1 MRTMY
6 DSTTVADLPAD
17 GDLYLGY
24 VDGRW
29 PTIEALRKR
38 FPHKPIVR
46 VTVTGATLD
55 AEAADV
61 ESGDLTP
68 RSGAA
73 WAKRKIAAGQVPT
86 LYYPASWEPQILE
99 ALRAAGVPARRVQLF
114 PASYDGKAQLPRGK
128 IAKQYANP
136 KLTGGHYDASV
147 VADHWPGIDPPTA
160 TPLSRVSAVLAKR
173 LTRRLG
179 RRTKPLRSGRS
190 VLLALR
196 VQLDRVLALKAP
208 R

>member
-1 MRTMY
+1 MY

-29 PTIEALRKR
+29 PTIDALRKR

-55 AEAADV
+55 ADVADV

-86 LYYPASWEPQILE
+86 LYFPASWEPMIRD
-99 ALRAAGVPARRVQLF
+99 ALGVAGLPVRRGRLS
-114 PASYDGKAQLPRGK
+114 PPDGDGTATLRRGA

-136 KLTGGHYDASV
+136 PRTGGHYDASV
-147 VADHWPGIDPPTA
+147 VADYWPGVDPPGST
-160 TPLSRVSAVLAKR
+160 K
-173 LTRRLG
+173 LTRGSVLLAG
-179 RRTKPLRSGRS
+179 RRPRGRSKRRKPLRSGRS
-190 VLLALR
+190 VLVGLR
-196 VQLDRVLALKAP
+196 AQLDRVLALKAP
-208 R
+208 Q